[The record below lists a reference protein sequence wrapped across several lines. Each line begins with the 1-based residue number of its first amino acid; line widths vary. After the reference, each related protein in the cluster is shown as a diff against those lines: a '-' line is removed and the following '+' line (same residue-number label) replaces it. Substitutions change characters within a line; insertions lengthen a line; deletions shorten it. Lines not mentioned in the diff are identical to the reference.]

1 MKSAPAL
8 AARRRCAMPFLNN
21 ATLMLAVAIIVS
33 NIATV
38 ATSSAQ
44 APQAKVRVIARVVD
58 AEGNKPIKSASL
70 YMKHLGDGSVTG
82 DIADTEGKFSV
93 NNAKVG
99 RYYVAVTYL
108 GFAKYKD
115 TVSIEA
121 GKSQVDL
128 GTIILRQAAAV
139 LVEIAVSAER
149 ETMEITPEKK
159 VFNVEKNATVTGGTA
174 ADVLRQVPTV
184 DVDVNGNISVRG
196 SSNLVIQINGKQTGF
211 SGSDRAALLQQIP
224 ANLVDK
230 IEVITN
236 PSARYDAEGM
246 GGIINIVTK
255 AEITQSWNLTL
266 TGGVGT
272 NSKYNASADL
282 GYKNGPLSLTA
293 GYGARF
299 HHQYFG
305 ADLNASYLT
314 GNQERFAQ
322 GLYGTWTGMGHFAN
336 LNADYVLNDNIT
348 LNLNAQ
354 GRLNDGGNREAL
366 SFDYMRSSGES
377 YRRAARDNNTARS
390 WKSGEIGGG
399 YKQTFSSKQH
409 YLDVSTRYTANRAT
423 SLAHSVERE
432 QDLLGMPLLGLPAEM
447 NNNFYNTFRIW
458 IAQADYVQPT
468 AIGKL
473 ETGVKSTLRLIDNDT
488 YLDSLNRRTGEYVPN
503 VGAINSFFFSDHV
516 LAGYGMLSTK
526 LMDFN
531 VQAGV
536 RVEHTIVRTEQLT
549 TGERSGTAY
558 THLFPTL
565 HLSRKLDTAN
575 TLQFSY
581 SRRINRPNFWQLNPF
596 VDYSNPALLRKGN
609 PQLLPET
616 IDAVEASWVTQLD
629 KHTLTATG
637 YYRRTT
643 DAMQFYAVV
652 DPSIPPSAGNTLLTF
667 RNFDAVQNMGFEG
680 VYRGQVLPGWTLI
693 GNVNVFYNSI
703 QGGSEVGN
711 ISAGRVTYNF
721 RAMSALKMP
730 WEGGNLQVNY
740 MYNGPM
746 VISQG
751 TMDAWHALT
760 LGFRQDVSKEL
771 SLTFNVSDVVNTQ
784 AFVLRLGDANFHSL
798 VNQKPETRI
807 ATLNITYRLGGIQGE
822 QPRRRRDAGDA
833 PQESGGVGFGF

>member
-1 MKSAPAL
+1 
-8 AARRRCAMPFLNN
+8 
-21 ATLMLAVAIIVS
+21 
-33 NIATV
+33 
-38 ATSSAQ
+38 
-44 APQAKVRVIARVVD
+44 
-58 AEGNKPIKSASL
+58 
-70 YMKHLGDGSVTG
+70 
-82 DIADTEGKFSV
+82 
-93 NNAKVG
+93 
-99 RYYVAVTYL
+99 
-108 GFAKYKD
+108 
-115 TVSIEA
+115 
-121 GKSQVDL
+121 
-128 GTIILRQAAAV
+128 
-139 LVEIAVSAER
+139 
-149 ETMEITPEKK
+149 
-159 VFNVEKNATVTGGTA
+159 
-174 ADVLRQVPTV
+174 
-184 DVDVNGNISVRG
+184 
-196 SSNLVIQINGKQTGF
+196 
-211 SGSDRAALLQQIP
+211 
-224 ANLVDK
+224 
-230 IEVITN
+230 
-236 PSARYDAEGM
+236 
-246 GGIINIVTK
+246 
-255 AEITQSWNLTL
+255 
-266 TGGVGT
+266 
-272 NSKYNASADL
+272 
-282 GYKNGPLSLTA
+282 
-293 GYGARF
+293 
-299 HHQYFG
+299 
-305 ADLNASYLT
+305 
-314 GNQERFAQ
+314 
-322 GLYGTWTGMGHFAN
+322 
-336 LNADYVLNDNIT
+336 
-348 LNLNAQ
+348 
-354 GRLNDGGNREAL
+354 
-366 SFDYMRSSGES
+366 MRSSGES

-503 VGAINSFFFSDHV
+503 VNAINSFFFSDHV

-629 KHTLTATG
+629 KHTVTATG

-680 VYRGQVLPGWTLI
+680 VYRGQVLPGWTLT

-833 PQESGGVGFGF
+833 PQEGGGVGFGF